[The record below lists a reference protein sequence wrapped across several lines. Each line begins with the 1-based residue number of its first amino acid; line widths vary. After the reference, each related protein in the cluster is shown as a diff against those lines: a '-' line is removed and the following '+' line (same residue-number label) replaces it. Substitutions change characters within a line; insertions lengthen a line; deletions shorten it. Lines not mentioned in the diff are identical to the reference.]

1 MTTRLF
7 EEPVETV
14 EPSQQAH
21 VPLATRLAYAVGASL
36 VAIVPAVAATYSA
49 FQVTRLF
56 RSMTN
61 AENAR
66 AVTILANFSVSN
78 APLIIALVV
87 AALLAFALAIVLAT
101 DSQRSVASVG
111 LPFSIA
117 VPILGAMPA
126 LLLWWAESMVIDILS
141 GKLKD
146 APVQAT
152 AETISNLLFWAIAS
166 GLAVPGAVFVGA
178 VVSLCIPVR
187 SRMNAFSIPRAFVWG
202 AVGMLL
208 LILAGAYLVLI

>member
-14 EPSQQAH
+14 EPSEQAK
-21 VPLATRLAYAVGASL
+21 VPLASRLPYSALASF

-49 FQVTRLF
+49 FQVLRLF
-56 RSMTN
+56 RSMTD
-61 AENAR
+61 AASAR
-66 AVTILANFSVSN
+66 AVRILATFSVSN
-78 APLIIALVV
+78 TPLIIALVV
-87 AALLAFALAIVLAT
+87 AALLAFALAVALAT
-101 DSQRSVASVG
+101 DSQRRAASVG

-117 VPILGAMPA
+117 VPILGATPA
-126 LLLWWAESMVIDILS
+126 LLLWWAESMVVDILS
-141 GKLKD
+141 GKLKG

-166 GLAVPGAVFVGA
+166 GLAVPCAVFVGA

-187 SRMNAFSIPRAFVWG
+187 SRMNAFSISRAFVWG